1 MSNKDKKKEQL
12 VDEMVKLRQRIAELE
27 KSEIKH
33 KKAEEALQESQEK
46 YEAFFDRSLC
56 CVCVYDFEGR
66 FLDANKAALNLLG
79 YTKKELLSL
88 SLFSLI
94 EEDQLPGALKT
105 IKEIKKTGSQKKHSE
120 YKLRRKDGCYVWVET
135 EASVIY
141 QEGKLYA
148 IQCVGK
154 DFTARKRTEEAL
166 REAKDRLHSLFEGI
180 PMGLY
185 RSTPE
190 GKRLDANQALLQI
203 AKFQNRKAFLKG
215 NIVDDYVNPEDR
227 KKWQAQMELKGVVRG
242 FETQYRRQDGK
253 LIWIRDSARIVRDG
267 EGHVLY
273 YEGAVEDIT
282 ERKQTEE
289 ALKNA
294 LADWQST
301 FNSTEDLIML
311 LDKEFK
317 IIRANLST
325 ARFIGLDINEIPGKT
340 CYQLFHKIKAPPD
353 ICPLKKM
360 KQTKKHEEAEL
371 YLAEKDV
378 WISVSVDPVFN
389 GKGNLIRCVHVIK
402 DITECK
408 KAEEKEKQYAS
419 SLAFLSRTAME
430 FVELPLRSDIYQF
443 IGKQLRELLG
453 NSFVL
458 VNSFDEAT
466 QCLQTKAFLGAR
478 KEIESVLKILR
489 KDPREMSFPISEEAR
504 AGLTTGK
511 LVKVPGGL
519 YVLSFEKIPKRICT
533 TLEKFFNLG
542 DIYTMGFSRKGKL
555 FGNAVIITRDRAGLE
570 KRDLIETFIGQASVA
585 LQRKRAEE
593 ELKEYREHLEE
604 MVEERTAEIKAA
616 NERLQRLITERTNA
630 ERALL
635 ESEAKLQKQKSALE
649 QKNIALGEVIA
660 QIEVE
665 KRRIKEDIE
674 TNINIVVSPI
684 LEKLKIEKSSAKY
697 VDMLKYHLG
706 RLTSSFG
713 SKITKKIFKLTPR
726 EIEVCNLVKGGL
738 TSKDISNLLNISYR
752 TIEKHRKNIRHK
764 LGISNKRINLT
775 SFLREF

>member
-1 MSNKDKKKEQL
+1 MKDQGESTKQL
-12 VDEMVKLRQRIAELE
+12 MNELVELRQQNAELE
-27 KSEIKH
+27 KSGIKH
-33 KKAEEALQESQEK
+33 KQA
-46 YEAFFDRSLC
+46 
-56 CVCVYDFEGR
+56 
-66 FLDANKAALNLLG
+66 
-79 YTKKELLSL
+79 
-88 SLFSLI
+88 
-94 EEDQLPGALKT
+94 
-105 IKEIKKTGSQKKHSE
+105 
-120 YKLRRKDGCYVWVET
+120 
-135 EASVIY
+135 
-141 QEGKLYA
+141 
-148 IQCVGK
+148 
-154 DFTARKRTEEAL
+154 EEAL
-166 REAKDRLHSLFEGI
+166 REAKDRLQSLFEGI
-180 PMGLY
+180 PVGFY

-190 GKRLDANQALLQI
+190 GKRLDANQALMQMVRCP
-203 AKFQNRKAFLKG
+203 NREAFLKG

-242 FETQYRRQDGK
+242 FEAQCRRQDGTVF
-253 LIWIRDSARIVRDG
+253 WMRDSARIVRDSKG
-267 EGHVLY
+267 QVLY

-325 ARFIGLDINEIPGKT
+325 ARFIGLDINEILGKT
-340 CYQLFHKIKAPPD
+340 CYKLLHKTKAPPD

-360 KQTKKHEEAEL
+360 KQTKKHEETEL
-371 YLAEKDV
+371 YLAERDV
-378 WISVSVDPVFN
+378 WVAASIDPVFN
-389 GKGNLIRCVHVIK
+389 DKGNLIRCVHVIK
-402 DITECK
+402 NITKRK
-408 KAEEKEKQYAS
+408 KAEEKENQYAS
-419 SLAFLSRTAME
+419 SIAFLSSTAME
-430 FVELPLRSDIYQF
+430 FVELPFKSNIYQF
-443 IGKQLRELLG
+443 IGKRLRELVG

-458 VNSFDEAT
+458 VNSFDETT
-466 QCLQTKAFLGAR
+466 QCIQAQAFLGAR
-478 KEIESVLKILR
+478 KEIESVLKIL
-489 KDPREMSFPISEEAR
+489 KKNPIEMSLPINEEAR

-519 YVLSFEKIPKRICT
+519 YVLSFEKIPKHICT
-533 TLEKFFNLG
+533 TLEKLFNLG
-542 DIYTMGFSRKGKL
+542 DIYTMGFTRRGEL
-555 FGNAVIITRDRAGLE
+555 FGNAVIITRGKAGLE
-570 KRDLIETFIGQASVA
+570 KKDLIETFIGQASVA
-585 LQRKRAEE
+585 LQRRQAEE
-593 ELKEYREHLEE
+593 ELQKYREHLEE

-616 NERLQRLITERTNA
+616 NERLQRLIAERMNA
-630 ERALL
+630 EKALL
-635 ESEAKLQKQKSALE
+635 ESEAKLQKQKSTLE

-665 KRRIKEDIE
+665 KRRIKDDIE
-674 TNINIVVSPI
+674 TNVNIVVSPI
-684 LEKLKIEKSSAKY
+684 LEKLKKEKASAKY
-697 VDMLKYHLG
+697 VYMLKYHLG

-713 SKITKKIFKLTPR
+713 SKITKKSFNLTPR

>member
-1 MSNKDKKKEQL
+1 VQ
-12 VDEMVKLRQRIAELE
+12 LRQQNVELE
-27 KSEIKH
+27 KSGIKH
-33 KKAEEALQESQEK
+33 KQAEEALQ
-46 YEAFFDRSLC
+46 
-56 CVCVYDFEGR
+56 
-66 FLDANKAALNLLG
+66 
-79 YTKKELLSL
+79 
-88 SLFSLI
+88 
-94 EEDQLPGALKT
+94 
-105 IKEIKKTGSQKKHSE
+105 
-120 YKLRRKDGCYVWVET
+120 
-135 EASVIY
+135 
-141 QEGKLYA
+141 
-148 IQCVGK
+148 
-154 DFTARKRTEEAL
+154 
-166 REAKDRLHSLFEGI
+166 EAKDRLHSLFEGI
-180 PMGLY
+180 PVGLY

-190 GKRLDANQALLQI
+190 GKRLDANQALLQMVRCP
-203 AKFQNRKAFLKG
+203 NREAFLKG
-215 NIVDDYVNPEDR
+215 NIIDVYVNPEDR
-227 KKWQAQMELKGVVRG
+227 KKWQAQMELKGIVRG
-242 FETQYRRQDGK
+242 FEAQCRRQDGTVF
-253 LIWIRDSARIVRDG
+253 WMRDSARIVRDS
-267 EGHVLY
+267 EGQVLY

-325 ARFIGLDINEIPGKT
+325 ARFIGLDVNEILGKT
-340 CYQLFHKIKAPPD
+340 CYQLLHKTKAPPD

-360 KQTKKHEEAEL
+360 KQTKKHEETEL
-371 YLAEKDV
+371 YFAEREV
-378 WISVSVDPVFN
+378 WVAASIDPVFN
-389 GKGNLIRCVHVIK
+389 DKGNSIRCVHIIK
-402 DITECK
+402 DITKRK
-408 KAEEKEKQYAS
+408 KAEEKEKQYAR

-430 FVELPLRSDIYQF
+430 FVELTSKSDIHQF
-443 IGKQLRELLG
+443 IGKRLRELVG

-458 VNSFDEAT
+458 VNSFDETT
-466 QCLQTKAFLGAR
+466 QCIQAQAFLGVR

-489 KDPREMSFPISEEAR
+489 TDPTAMSLPINEEAR
-504 AGLTTGK
+504 AGLNTGK

-519 YVLSFEKIPKRICT
+519 YVLSFEKIPKHICT
-533 TLEKFFNLG
+533 TLEKLFNLG
-542 DIYTMGFSRKGKL
+542 DIYTMGLTRKGKL
-555 FGNAVIITRDRAGLE
+555 FGNAVIITRGRAGLE

-585 LQRKRAEE
+585 LQRRRAEE
-593 ELKEYREHLEE
+593 ELQKYREHLEE

-616 NERLQRLITERTNA
+616 NERLQRLIAERMNA

-665 KRRIKEDIE
+665 RRRIKDDIE

-684 LEKLKIEKSSAKY
+684 LEKLKKEKASAKY
-697 VDMLKYHLG
+697 VTILKYHLG

-713 SKITKKIFKLTPR
+713 SKITKKSFKLTPR

-764 LGISNKRINLT
+764 LGISNKPINLT